1 MALYQGWEQRNKRRR
16 EPRADER
23 MTRTRARFADAANTL
38 KRVGRWLLFPPLPV
52 AITATVGGGA
62 LLAWAF
68 QGAARKG
75 SAAAYA
81 SYVLTAWALVFWC
94 ARLVRAN
101 PLSAVATAAQR
112 NPLSRRLFSD
122 GRLRLGVSTAAS
134 FDIDVIYTASNAIS
148 AHARGSLWFG
158 TLAAYYAAL
167 AIMRLPLSLSILRPA
182 NEAERRREHTL
193 AFICGVL
200 LVLCTPVFA
209 GFVVLALHRQ
219 SAISYSPTLIYGVA
233 LYAFYSFIGGVVK
246 LVRARTDPHPA
257 VRGANALYL
266 VVAAV
271 SMLSLEVAMIDQFN
285 EQRDERFRT
294 TMIAATGAAVC
305 AFALSMGLWMALSSA
320 RHLCR
325 RRRA

>member
-1 MALYQGWEQRNKRRR
+1 MAHHRKQRRDDRCKREARTH
-16 EPRADER
+16 ER
-23 MTRTRARFADAANTL
+23 TARARAQRDKAALIL
-38 KRVGRWLLFPPLPV
+38 KRVGRWLLFPPPPV

-62 LLAWAF
+62 LLAWAL
-68 QGAARKG
+68 QGAARKD

-81 SYVLTAWALVFWC
+81 SYVLTTWALVFWC
-94 ARLVRAN
+94 ARLMRAN

-134 FDIDVIYTASNAIS
+134 FGIDVIYTASNAIS

-167 AIMRLPLSLSILRPA
+167 AVMRLPLSLSILRPA

-219 SAISYSPTLIYGVA
+219 SAISYPPTLIYGVA

-271 SMLSLEVAMIDQFN
+271 SMLSLEVAMIDQLN

-325 RRRA
+325 KRQP